1 MTDKKVDNTYY
12 PYKNKK
18 EYSLLLVIKDKE
30 LYFSSPELHHL
41 GYICRHILDECIVLG
56 ILLRPH
62 FCYKNRILCLYLSE
76 GYYSPIAALGVIRAI
91 ERYVPE
97 SVLLKYQEQIKSYTK
112 YFNSQVIS
120 SFRDILKSR
129 WFTPSKKN
137 KAIGF
142 ISDKNKINRTVVN
155 FIDSGIKDE
164 KYAFSADGSNHTYS
178 LVLRK
183 LISVYSDTTYEN
195 IFYFNDVSI
204 DIKYKNLFLK
214 FWEERNG
221 KIEKVD

>member
-1 MTDKKVDNTYY
+1 MTDKEVDNTYY
-12 PYKNKK
+12 PYKDKK

-30 LYFSSPELHHL
+30 LYFSSADLHHL
-41 GYICRHILDECIVLG
+41 GYICRHILDECITLG
-56 ILLRPH
+56 ILLRTH
-62 FCYKNRILCLYLSE
+62 FCHKNRILCLYLSE
-76 GYYSPIAALGVIRAI
+76 GYNSPIAALAVIRAI

-164 KYAFSADGSNHTYS
+164 KYAFSVDGSNHTYS

-195 IFYFNDVSI
+195 IFDFNDVSI